1 MLISNILGMNF
12 RRLIVFSMT
21 LAATLTAPT
30 LTTTEM
36 DEIEVH
42 EQEVSRVVEV
52 STHQTPNRAKSKFKF
67 VSIDGAEA
75 IPFPAK
81 NHILLEQSVSEE
93 PEPIEE
99 EPEVEVLEIE
109 PIVEE
114 IKEPT
119 EVTSEPLAGK
129 ALYESYVD
137 EICELYQNV
146 PPSIIKAM
154 IERESNWDPN
164 CCSDG
169 GESCGLMQIQ
179 PRWHA
184 DMMASLGVEDI
195 FDPYGNILVGVN
207 LFSGLLKEYPAVEWA
222 LMCYNAGPY
231 YGTLNY
237 RNGQISSYAASI
249 IARAEE
255 IEGGG

>member
-1 MLISNILGMNF
+1 MLISNILRANIQ
-12 RRLIVFSMT
+12 RVIAFS
-21 LAATLTAPT
+21 ATFITMFSANS
-30 LTTTEM
+30 LTTAES
-36 DEIEVH
+36 DAIEVS
-42 EQEVSRVVEV
+42 ESETLRIVEV
-52 STHQTPNRAKSKFKF
+52 STDLTPIRTRDTIKCIA
-67 VSIDGAEA
+67 IDGSEG
-75 IPFPAK
+75 FSPARVLS
-81 NHILLEQSVSEE
+81 N
-93 PEPIEE
+93 PIKQ
-99 EPEVEVLEIE
+99 
-109 PIVEE
+109 E
-114 IKEPT
+114 IKESEPEEIVT
-119 EVTSEPLAGK
+119 EDEVLVIEEPMEVTSEPLSGK

-154 IERESNWDPN
+154 IERESNWNPN
-164 CCSDG
+164 CSSDG
-169 GESCGLMQIQ
+169 GDSCGLMQIQ
-179 PRWHA
+179 PKWHA

-207 LFSGLLKEYPAVEWA
+207 LFSGLLEEYPAIEWA